1 MLTYYKNSK
10 IYQHV
15 PIFKL
20 LFALWLM
27 SVIVLAG
34 GCSDDSS
41 FTVLKA
47 KIISPGN
54 DIEIKEGEAV
64 FLKASPLV
72 AFHLTVISGILKREL
87 LIQKVRIP
95 AKFFSITKEHTQLLL
110 LLPIAL
116 VLKTVLLS
124 VSLFHKNDELVK
136 S

>member
-64 FLKASPLV
+64 FLKGLATGGVPPYSYFWYFEKGAPDSESQNTGEVFFNYEGAYTAS
-72 AFHLTVISGILKREL
+72 LTVIDRSGAKDSSFIR
-87 LIQKVRIP
+87 IIVSQK
-95 AKFFSITKEHTQLLL
+95 
-110 LLPIAL
+110 
-116 VLKTVLLS
+116 
-124 VSLFHKNDELVK
+124 
-136 S
+136 